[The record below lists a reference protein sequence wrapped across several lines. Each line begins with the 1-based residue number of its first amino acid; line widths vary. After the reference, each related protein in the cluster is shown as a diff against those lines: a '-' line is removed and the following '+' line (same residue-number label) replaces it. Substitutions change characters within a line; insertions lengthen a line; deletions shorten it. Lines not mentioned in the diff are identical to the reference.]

1 MRVADVG
8 NSIESTTKPG
18 SGPSTS
24 RDTMDVLYCK
34 STARDRKEHR
44 MICKTNKLV
53 ALMLAGALALQ
64 GAPTAAFAITSA
76 ELREQADAARADL
89 AELGSKVQALGE
101 DLHETQYQLGVTE
114 GKIEETEGKIVERQA
129 ELKEAQEVLGK
140 RVSTNYKTGGVG
152 LVSIILESSSYEEL
166 VSNFYYANKIV
177 ESDAEVIQ
185 HVKDVRAKLEE
196 EQEALAEQQAEQEQL
211 LAQQTEQK
219 EKLEAQEAEQAAYV
233 ENLDA
238 QVAAKVEE
246 ERQAELERQRREAAA
261 AAEAARRAAE
271 EARRREEEEERRR
284 QQEEQQQQQQQQ
296 DDDGEQTTDDG
307 GDTPVVPVNPSSGS
321 STLTQSQRNTIIAA
335 AYSQIGVPYSLGTS
349 NPGVSFDCSGF
360 VMYCYAQAGISLP
373 HSSVAQSYVCTPIS
387 YSQLQPG
394 DLVFWIGTGGAST
407 GGSHVAI
414 YLGGGSI
421 IHANY
426 NGVEA
431 IGLYG
436 GVTGYGTV

>member
-1 MRVADVG
+1 
-8 NSIESTTKPG
+8 
-18 SGPSTS
+18 
-24 RDTMDVLYCK
+24 
-34 STARDRKEHR
+34 

-76 ELREQADAARADL
+76 ELREQANAARADL

-114 GKIEETEGKIVERQA
+114 DKIEETEGKIVERQA
-129 ELKEAQEVLGK
+129 ELKEAQEVLSK

-152 LVSIILESSSYEEL
+152 LVSILLESSSYEEL

-185 HVKDVRAKLEE
+185 HVKDVRTKLEE

-238 QVAAKVEE
+238 QVIAKVEE
-246 ERQAELERQRREAAA
+246 ERQAELERQRREAEA

-271 EARRREEEEERRR
+271 EARRREEEEAARRE
-284 QQEEQQQQQQQQ
+284 QEEQQQQQQQ
-296 DDDGEQTTDDG
+296 DDDGEQTPDDG
-307 GDTPVVPVNPSSGS
+307 GNTPVVPVTPSSGS

-360 VMYCYAQAGISLP
+360 AMYCYAQAGISLP
-373 HSSVAQSYVCTPIS
+373 HSSVAQSYTCTPIS
-387 YSQLQPG
+387 YDQLQPG

-414 YLGGGSI
+414 YLGGGNI
-421 IHANY
+421 IHSNY

-431 IGLYG
+431 VPLYG